1 MIVTV
6 DMLGDSWLR
15 DLKGEADMKTA
26 LKLTCATLAF
36 GCVGIAPQM
45 AFAQSEAPAADES
58 VQGEIIV
65 TARRVAESLQDVPIS
80 LSVVGSAEVEERNN
94 TRVSELV
101 ATIPNVTFTSGVLPT
116 ITVRGITSQ
125 ARVNPGFDSGVG
137 VYIDGVVQGKLFA
150 FDQPL
155 YDIDRV
161 EFLRGPQG
169 TLFGKNSVAGAISM
183 TTRNPEFTASGKVDV
198 EYGSF
203 DKRELTAWATTPLS
217 DTLAVS
223 AGGFITKRDGYVT
236 NNFDGR
242 KVAND
247 DGWGARAKILWKPTE
262 NVQFVV
268 SGDVMKDDIL
278 SYNSEIVSG
287 YGGPSGR
294 YRTNVNLPTL
304 AYRKLKGIS
313 LTADI
318 DTSFGGRISSI
329 TAYRTAESRRTN
341 DTDAGPLAVVDS
353 ASRSKQKQF
362 SQELRLSGEI
372 GDRLNYI
379 VGLYYF
385 RQTTDNFSSSTFGAI
400 PNVPGFLRGR
410 TGNTFGAIDT
420 DSMAIFGSVDWK
432 LADRLTLTAGLRYTI
447 DDKDLRYQQIG
458 FPFIAPTLPVQPDG
472 ISAKDLSPT
481 LNIRFEASDDLMLYA
496 TASRGFKSGGWNVDN
511 ITDPAITNFNQLR
524 FLDESIWNYEGGIK
538 SQFLDRK
545 ITFNLS
551 AFYQKYSDIQTPQ
564 LTPVLGGGG
573 ALVAIVT
580 NAASADIKGFE
591 AELTAKPVDIL
602 TLNGSLGYTKATY
615 SRYIDGVNDF
625 SGNRLPNAP
634 DWTANLSATLRA
646 PVSDGWSIGARGEYS
661 YAAGFFGDRENTA
674 VQRRPSF
681 STINASAGIYGK
693 NFDLEGFVNNLT
705 DSEDIIFRSGGGFGF
720 AGVGFNDLATR
731 RLGRTF
737 GIRLSGRF

>member
-1 MIVTV
+1 
-6 DMLGDSWLR
+6 
-15 DLKGEADMKTA
+15 MKTR
-26 LKLTCATLAF
+26 LTLTCATLAIVCAGF
-36 GCVGIAPQM
+36 APQI
-45 AFAQSEAPAADES
+45 AFAQSEAPAAEKNGE
-58 VQGEIIV
+58 GEIIV
-65 TARRVAESLQDVPIS
+65 TARRIAESLQDVPIS

-262 NVQFVV
+262 NAQFVV

-432 LADRLTLTAGLRYTI
+432 LTDRLTLTAGLRYTI

-481 LNIRFEASDDLMLYA
+481 LNIRYEASDDLMLYA

-511 ITDPAITNFNQLR
+511 ITDPAITNFKQLR

-674 VQRRPSF
+674 VRRTPSF

-705 DSEDIIFRSGGGFGF
+705 DSQDIIFRSGGGFGF

>member
-1 MIVTV
+1 
-6 DMLGDSWLR
+6 
-15 DLKGEADMKTA
+15 MKDRLT
-26 LKLTCATLAF
+26 LTCATLAIVCAGF
-36 GCVGIAPQM
+36 APQS
-45 AFAQSEAPAADES
+45 ASAQSEAPAAEKNGE
-58 VQGEIIV
+58 GEIIV
-65 TARRVAESLQDVPIS
+65 TARRIAESLQDVPIS
-80 LSVVGSAEVEERNN
+80 LSVVGSAEVEERNS

-183 TTRNPEFTASGKVDV
+183 TTRNPEFAPSGKVDV

-217 DTLAVS
+217 DTIAVS

-247 DGWGARAKILWKPTE
+247 DGWGARAKILWKPTD
-262 NVQFVV
+262 NIQFVV
-268 SGDVMKDDIL
+268 AGDIMEDDIL

-304 AYRKLKGIS
+304 AYRKLRGIS

-329 TAYRTAESRRTN
+329 TAYRTAVSRRTN
-341 DTDAGPLAVVDS
+341 DTDVGPLPVVDS
-353 ASRSKQKQF
+353 SSQSSQKQF
-362 SQELRLSGEI
+362 SQEIRLSGGI
-372 GDRLNYI
+372 GDSLNYI
-379 VGLYYF
+379 MGLYYF
-385 RQTTDNFSSSTFGAI
+385 RQTTDNFSASTFGAI

-410 TGNTFGAIDT
+410 TGNTFGSIDT

-432 LADRLTLTAGLRYTI
+432 VADRLTLTAGLRYTI

-458 FPFIAPTLPVQPDG
+458 FPFIAPSLPVQADG
-472 ISAKDLSPT
+472 VHAKDLSPT
-481 LNIRFEASDDLMLYA
+481 FNIRFEANDDVMFYA

-524 FLDESIWNYEGGIK
+524 FLDESIWNYEGGLK

-573 ALVAIVT
+573 AVVAIVT

-591 AELTAKPVDIL
+591 AELTAKPFDVL
-602 TLNGSLGYTKATY
+602 ALNGSLGYTKATY
-615 SRYIDGVNDF
+615 SRYRDGVKDF

-646 PVSDGWSIGARGEYS
+646 PVSESWSIGARGELS

-674 VQRRPSF
+674 VRRTPSF
-681 STINASAGIYGK
+681 TTINISAGIYGES
-693 NFDLEGFVNNLT
+693 FDLEGFVTNLT
-705 DSEDIIFRSGGGFGF
+705 DSEDVIFRSGGGFPF

-731 RLGRTF
+731 RLGRTL

>member
-1 MIVTV
+1 
-6 DMLGDSWLR
+6 
-15 DLKGEADMKTA
+15 MKTA

-45 AFAQSEAPAADES
+45 AFAQSEAPGADES
-58 VQGEIIV
+58 VQDEIIV

-262 NVQFVV
+262 NAQFVV

-481 LNIRFEASDDLMLYA
+481 LNIRYEVSDDLMLYA

-674 VQRRPSF
+674 VRRTPSF

>member
-1 MIVTV
+1 
-6 DMLGDSWLR
+6 
-15 DLKGEADMKTA
+15 MKTA

-45 AFAQSEAPAADES
+45 AFAQSEAPGADES
-58 VQGEIIV
+58 VQDEIIV

-262 NVQFVV
+262 NAQFVV

-313 LTADI
+313 LAADI

-481 LNIRFEASDDLMLYA
+481 LNIRYEASDDLMLYA

-674 VQRRPSF
+674 VRRTPSF

>member
-1 MIVTV
+1 
-6 DMLGDSWLR
+6 
-15 DLKGEADMKTA
+15 MKTA

-45 AFAQSEAPAADES
+45 AFAQSEAPGADES
-58 VQGEIIV
+58 VQDEIIV

-262 NVQFVV
+262 NAQFVV

-432 LADRLTLTAGLRYTI
+432 LTDRLTLTAGLRYTI

-481 LNIRFEASDDLMLYA
+481 LNIRYEASDDLMLYA

-511 ITDPAITNFNQLR
+511 ITDPAITNFKQLR

-674 VQRRPSF
+674 VRRTPSF

-705 DSEDIIFRSGGGFGF
+705 DSQDIIFRSGGGFGF

>member
-1 MIVTV
+1 
-6 DMLGDSWLR
+6 
-15 DLKGEADMKTA
+15 MKTA

-45 AFAQSEAPAADES
+45 AFAQSEAPGADES
-58 VQGEIIV
+58 VQDEIIV

-262 NVQFVV
+262 NAQFVV

-481 LNIRFEASDDLMLYA
+481 LNIRYEASDDLMLYA

-674 VQRRPSF
+674 VRRTPSF

>member
-1 MIVTV
+1 
-6 DMLGDSWLR
+6 
-15 DLKGEADMKTA
+15 MKTV

-58 VQGEIIV
+58 VQDEIIV

-155 YDIDRV
+155 YDIERV

-262 NVQFVV
+262 NAQFVV

-481 LNIRFEASDDLMLYA
+481 LNIRYEASDDLMLYA

-674 VQRRPSF
+674 VRRTPSF

>member
-1 MIVTV
+1 
-6 DMLGDSWLR
+6 
-15 DLKGEADMKTA
+15 MKTA

-58 VQGEIIV
+58 VQDEIIV

-155 YDIDRV
+155 YDIERV

-262 NVQFVV
+262 NAQFVV

-481 LNIRFEASDDLMLYA
+481 LNIRYEASDDLMLYA

-591 AELTAKPVDIL
+591 AEFTAKPVDIL

-674 VQRRPSF
+674 VRRTPSF

>member
-1 MIVTV
+1 
-6 DMLGDSWLR
+6 
-15 DLKGEADMKTA
+15 MKTG
-26 LKLTCATLAF
+26 LSLTCATLAIV
-36 GCVGIAPQM
+36 CVGFAPQI
-45 AFAQSEAPAADES
+45 AFAQSEAPAAENNGE
-58 VQGEIIV
+58 GEIIV
-65 TARRVAESLQDVPIS
+65 TARRIAESLQDVPIS

-217 DTLAVS
+217 DKLAIS
-223 AGGFITKRDGYVT
+223 AGGFIIKRDGYVT
-236 NNFDGR
+236 NNFNGR

-247 DGWGARAKILWKPTE
+247 NGRGARAKILLKPTE
-262 NVQFVV
+262 NAQFVV
-268 SGDVMKDDIL
+268 SGDIMEDDVL
-278 SYNSEIVSG
+278 SYNPEIVSG

-304 AYRKLKGIS
+304 AYRKLKGVS

-318 DTSFGGRISSI
+318 DTSFGGSISSI
-329 TAYRTAESRRTN
+329 TAYRTALSRRTN
-341 DTDAGPLAVVDS
+341 DTDVGPLPVVDS
-353 ASRSKQKQF
+353 PSQSSQKQF
-362 SQELRLSGEI
+362 SQEIRLSGGI
-372 GDRLNYI
+372 GDSLNYI
-379 VGLYYF
+379 MGLYYF
-385 RQTTDNFSSSTFGAI
+385 RQTTDNFTSSTFGAI

-481 LNIRFEASDDLMLYA
+481 LNIRYEASDDLMLYA

-545 ITFNLS
+545 ITINLS

-573 ALVAIVT
+573 ALVAIIT

-674 VQRRPSF
+674 VRRTPSF
-681 STINASAGIYGK
+681 STVNASAGIYGK